1 MKFPWEQETHTL
13 TVAELPSQTHVPT
26 VMPTE
31 ELVAA
36 LQRDFA
42 YAMTN
47 TAVLVHSKHEEL
59 QMLVN
64 TPRGQI
70 IPRGEC
76 KLTDD
81 STIEFQDIG
90 MPQIGVPYMTV
101 KELLGEVWGAVAKL
115 GLGVQP

>member
-1 MKFPWEQETHTL
+1 MTYPWEQAPVPAVTEPARAPA
-13 TVAELPSQTHVPT
+13 TVEDV
-26 VMPTE
+26 VRG
-31 ELVAA
+31 
-36 LQRDFA
+36 LQRDMV
-42 YAMTN
+42 YMVSHTGV
-47 TAVLVHSKHEEL
+47 TVHSPHDAL

-76 KLTDD
+76 KLTDG

-90 MPQIGVPYMTV
+90 MPQIGAPVMSV
-101 KELLGEVWGAVAKL
+101 KELMARVWEVVTEL